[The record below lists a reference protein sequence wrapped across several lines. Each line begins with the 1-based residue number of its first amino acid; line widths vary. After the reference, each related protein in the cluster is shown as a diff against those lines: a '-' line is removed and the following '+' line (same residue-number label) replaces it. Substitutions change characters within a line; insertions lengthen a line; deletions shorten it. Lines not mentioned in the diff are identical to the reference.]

1 MAVGS
6 STLAWRI
13 LWTEEPGGLQ
23 PWGHKESDSR
33 TEVSTGCFHGK
44 PQVSASLVRGR
55 HLVGK
60 DGNCR
65 LSLCLT
71 VSAGSLV

>member
-1 MAVGS
+1 MDRGAWWAAVHGA
-6 STLAWRI
+6 TRN
-13 LWTEEPGGLQ
+13 
-23 PWGHKESDSR
+23 SDSR
-33 TEVSTGCFHGK
+33 TELSTGCFHGK